1 MKDFRIHLKYIL
13 EAIQI
18 LEAYTDGVSFET
30 FSQSIQLQD
39 AVIRRLEVIG
49 EAAKKIP
56 DDFRAEYALIPWR
69 KMAALRDVLAHDYIT
84 LRLETIWQTV
94 INDVLPLKADMQKV
108 IQREGQ

>member
-1 MKDFRIHLKYIL
+1 MKDFRIHLKYIF

-18 LEAYTDGVSFET
+18 LEAYTEGVSSET

-39 AVIRRLEVIG
+39 AVIRRLEIIG

-56 DDFRAEYALIPWR
+56 DDFRAEYAIIPWR

-94 INDVLPLKADMQKV
+94 INDVLPLKEAVQKI
-108 IQREGQ
+108 IQQET